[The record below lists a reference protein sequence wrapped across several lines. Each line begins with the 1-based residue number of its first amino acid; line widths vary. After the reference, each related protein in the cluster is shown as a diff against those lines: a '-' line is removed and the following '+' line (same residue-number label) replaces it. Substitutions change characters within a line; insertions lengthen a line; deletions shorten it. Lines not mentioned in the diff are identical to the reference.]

1 MVPVR
6 QSKAQDVSQQNS
18 SKHIRKRKQK
28 KVAALA
34 MVAAISGIAT
44 VLAHVVPHL
53 DKQPMHTSV
62 LSGQRWV
69 QELLEGN
76 FNTMWVPGRL
86 P

>member
-1 MVPVR
+1 MCHGGTL
-6 QSKAQDVSQQNS
+6 QSTSGRESRRNL
-18 SKHIRKRKQK
+18 

-62 LSGQRWV
+62 LSGQ
-69 QELLEGN
+69 
-76 FNTMWVPGRL
+76 
-86 P
+86 

>member
-1 MVPVR
+1 MVTVR
-6 QSKAQDVSQQNS
+6 QSQAQNVSRQDS

-28 KVAALA
+28 KAAALA
-34 MVAAISGIAT
+34 MVAAISGVAT

-62 LSGQRWV
+62 LSGQKWV

-76 FNTMWVPGRL
+76 FNWNLFRGSH
-86 P
+86 